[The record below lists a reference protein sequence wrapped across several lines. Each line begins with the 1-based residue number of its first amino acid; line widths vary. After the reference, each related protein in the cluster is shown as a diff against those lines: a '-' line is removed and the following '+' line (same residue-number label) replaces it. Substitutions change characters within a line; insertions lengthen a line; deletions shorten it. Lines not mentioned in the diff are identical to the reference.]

1 MHVEV
6 MQFLRQSLALV
17 LPRLAVGRPVLAVCE
32 LGSKIVNGTPRAL
45 FVPGISY
52 HGVDISPGRGVDQV
66 ADAADHTVDIG
77 EGYDLVLCCEV
88 LEHTPMGSD
97 ICHNAHRILRSG
109 GIYLVTCA
117 TCDRV
122 AHSTSGG
129 SWHGQE
135 HYANI
140 SEGELRQW
148 LEPFSLVLTHCR
160 ANVDLYALAVK

>member
-17 LPRLAVGRPVLAVCE
+17 LPRLAVGRSCPGRVA
-32 LGSKIVNGTPRAL
+32 GSKNVNGSPRSL

-52 HGVDISPGRGVDQV
+52 HGVDVSPGRGVDQV
-66 ADAADHTVDIG
+66 ADAADHSIDIG
-77 EGYDLVLCCEV
+77 EGYDLVICTEV
-88 LEHTPMGSD
+88 LEHTPMG
-97 ICHNAHRILRSG
+97 AHLPQCTSHFAWG

-122 AHSTSGG
+122 AHSAAGG
-129 SWHGQE
+129 TWHGQE
-135 HYANI
+135 HYANV

-148 LEPFSLVLTHCR
+148 LAPFDLVLTHCR
-160 ANVDLYALAVK
+160 EC